1 MTILFA
7 VLAGIVS
14 FIIGGLWYG
23 LIFRQAWLKAVGLS
37 PSQIE
42 AAGNGQKEMFATAL
56 IEIVTACLTIVF
68 LNALTINPI
77 SSAAIIGLL
86 SVLSAL
92 KNYLFERRPINLI
105 LINEG
110 YKWICFLVAGIF
122 ASLI

>member
-42 AAGNGQKEMFATAL
+42 TAGNGQ
-56 IEIVTACLTIVF
+56 
-68 LNALTINPI
+68 
-77 SSAAIIGLL
+77 
-86 SVLSAL
+86 
-92 KNYLFERRPINLI
+92 
-105 LINEG
+105 
-110 YKWICFLVAGIF
+110 
-122 ASLI
+122 